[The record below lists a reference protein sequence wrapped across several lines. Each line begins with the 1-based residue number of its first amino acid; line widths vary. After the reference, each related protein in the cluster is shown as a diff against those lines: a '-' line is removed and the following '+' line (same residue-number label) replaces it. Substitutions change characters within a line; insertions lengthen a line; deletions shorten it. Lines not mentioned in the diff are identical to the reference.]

1 MHAGRAHLQFLLE
14 DQVVK
19 LAAEASKTDSSP
31 ALSERAGLSI
41 PIDTINAQWKGH
53 WRHVAARFDY
63 AAGKVELYVDGR
75 CARTG
80 RDAPADRCGG
90 RTGAA
95 AEASGPLNQ
104 SGLPV
109 NAHVWHGYAGACR
122 KRPPRALANPCHEMM
137 RK

>member
-1 MHAGRAHLQFLLE
+1 MFILRRIWATGGRSPRRNDVATPPGVSLEAGNLLHVNDLRNKHVRPAIAVSVAINGLMHAGRAHLQFLLE

-63 AAGKVELYVDGR
+63 AAGKVELYV
-75 CARTG
+75 
-80 RDAPADRCGG
+80 
-90 RTGAA
+90 
-95 AEASGPLNQ
+95 
-104 SGLPV
+104 
-109 NAHVWHGYAGACR
+109 
-122 KRPPRALANPCHEMM
+122 
-137 RK
+137 